1 MEQISGLMELKKLIR
16 LLEEA
21 RTPYL
26 TDCSRTL
33 ERYLTQLLNKEI
45 DRTEFN
51 LLISGLIEIVKI
63 DLPNDY
69 AGREKKRQIVEL
81 AKITIPRFNSPIRS
95 G

>member
-16 LLEEA
+16 LMDDS

-33 ERYLTQLLNKEI
+33 ERYLTQLLQKEI
-45 DRTEFN
+45 NRTEFN
-51 LLISGLIEIVKI
+51 LLIQGLIEVPKI

-69 AGREKKRQIVEL
+69 SGREKKRQIVEL
-81 AKITIPRFNSPIRS
+81 AKVTIPRFNSPIR
-95 G
+95 

>member
-16 LLEEA
+16 LMDDS

-33 ERYLTQLLNKEI
+33 ERYLTQLLQKEI
-45 DRTEFN
+45 NRTEFN
-51 LLISGLIEIVKI
+51 LLIQGLIEVPKI

-69 AGREKKRQIVEL
+69 SGREKKRQIVEL
-81 AKITIPRFNSPIRS
+81 AKVTTPRFNSPIR
-95 G
+95 